1 MKKVAVFC
9 ASSTGFDSI
18 YEEQAYLL
26 GKTLAEKGI
35 ELVYGGAKVG
45 LMGAVANGVINNK
58 GKVTGILPHFLKEK
72 ELQHEGLTK
81 LILVETMHERKAM
94 MNELSDGIIALPGS
108 FGTLEELFEALT
120 WAQLGLHQSPVA
132 ILNIGGFYD
141 ELFAFIQ
148 TIIDKGFL
156 KPAYK
161 EALIIDTDINRLL
174 EKMEN
179 YQAPVIPKWGIKHIE
194 SKGA

>member
-194 SKGA
+194 KKGA